1 MTIWSLNHAVHGENV
16 ATDAQHRLPNRAD
29 GNMSV
34 YTPTDVDCF
43 RRCFC
48 PKLPIL
54 NYFIAHIRI
63 LQIHKLWQ
71 PFGRFIFFYDLFALC
86 VLYANNGFKRVDM
99 QVLESTSYKLLQ
111 TETTGK
117 WSELQ
122 WLSQKSG
129 RFCWHLCITGP
140 RRDTAGIEGHPQW
153 FCVHPPK
160 HQSSFGPMSNI

>member
-1 MTIWSLNHAVHGENV
+1 MRS
-16 ATDAQHRLPNRAD
+16 TDSQTAD
-29 GNMSV
+29 GKMSV

-71 PFGRFIFFYDLFALC
+71 PFGRFIFFYDLFAQC
-86 VLYANNGFKRVDM
+86 VLYANNCFKRVDM

-140 RRDTAGIEGHPQW
+140 RREIQQGLKDTPSGSVSIPQ
-153 FCVHPPK
+153 
-160 HQSSFGPMSNI
+160 NIRALLVPWVTSKQH